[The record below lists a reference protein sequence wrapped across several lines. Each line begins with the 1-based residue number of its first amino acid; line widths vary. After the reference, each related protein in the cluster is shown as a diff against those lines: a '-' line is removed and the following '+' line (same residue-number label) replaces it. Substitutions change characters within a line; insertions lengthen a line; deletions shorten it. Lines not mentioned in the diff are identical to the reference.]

1 MEAFMQS
8 LLQDLQFSLRTLRKS
23 PGFTLTAVLTLALG
37 IGAVTSVFSVVNSVL
52 LKPFAFP
59 DENRLVVLRET
70 LREFNNVP
78 LPDNYKHYLD
88 WKANAKTLA
97 DAAIFQNHSTSISV
111 GVDHPEIVGALGV
124 SPNFFSVLGIQPMLG
139 RGFLPSEA
147 LEGHNSV
154 VILSWSAWQRY
165 FQGSPSAIGSTLR
178 LTGEPRTVVGVLPQG
193 FSFPHMA
200 EMATA
205 VAQKQVRSYEIFSPL
220 VPGPSQLTDAGHYN
234 FLVIGR
240 LKPGVTPAQAE
251 TELQS
256 LQQAFVRAAHVPVHP
271 GILVEPLKQEAAG
284 GVSTALWLL
293 LAAVASV
300 LLIACVNLANLQMA
314 RAVKR
319 GREMALRAALGA
331 GRERLARSAL
341 MDSMVLAAAGG
352 ALGILLSFQGVRL
365 FIAAAPANL
374 PRLNEAHVNSPALMA
389 AAGMSILT
397 ALLFGLFPALRTM
410 RIDPLSAMQS
420 NPGRLANT
428 RDGQRLRHLLVGG
441 QIAFTVVLLIVTG
454 LLLRSFSRLLNQQR
468 DFDADHIALAE
479 VHLFNPQ
486 YGDTQPQ
493 AETARTGFIDRAL
506 AGIARLPGVKS
517 VAVTSQMPLTGEI
530 WINGIERPEHPL
542 PPEQEPN
549 ANMRWVSPEFAGTLN
564 IPLLRGRDLTAADRD
579 HPKNVLI
586 SQQTALAAWPGED
599 PIGKTF
605 QSGPTKDYTVV
616 GIVANARVNDLKQT
630 SNMVYVP
637 YWENPPWNLFFL
649 VRGAQPASAMA
660 DSIRQTIWSID
671 PQVPIPTVKSLNEQ
685 VSDSVATERF
695 QTLVLASFGSTAL
708 LLALLG
714 VYGVMAYTVS
724 LRQQEFGIRIAL
736 GSGRAALIQLVL
748 RGAMAPVFGGLL
760 AGLALASLAVRWVGS
775 LLYDT
780 STVDPAVIASSI
792 ALLLTAAL
800 LAAMLPARRAAR
812 VDPIVALRTE

>member
-1 MEAFMQS
+1 MQS

-37 IGAVTSVFSVVNSVL
+37 IGAVTAVFSVVNSVL

-59 DENRLVVLRET
+59 EEGRLVVLRET

-88 WKANAKTLA
+88 WQKNSKTLA
-97 DAAIFQNHSTSISV
+97 DAAVLQNQSASISV
-111 GVDHPEIVGALGV
+111 GIDHPEMVGALSV

-147 LEGHNSV
+147 TEGHDNV
-154 VILSWSAWQRY
+154 VILSWGAWQKY
-165 FQGSPSAIGSTLR
+165 FQGSSSAIGRTLR
-178 LTGEPRTVVGVLPQG
+178 IGGEPETVVGVLPRG
-193 FSFPHMA
+193 FSFPHMYEISTARTVA
-200 EMATA
+200 E
-205 VAQKQVRSYEIFSPL
+205 KQVRPYEIFGPL
-220 VPGPSQLTDAGHYN
+220 VPDPSQLTDAGHYN
-234 FLVIGR
+234 YLVVGR
-240 LKPGVTPAQAE
+240 LKAGVSRAQAE
-251 TELQS
+251 SELQG
-256 LQQAFVRAAHVPVHP
+256 LQQSFVRAAHLPVHP
-271 GILVEPLKQEAAG
+271 GILVEPLKQEVAG
-284 GVSTALWLL
+284 SVSTELWLL

-319 GREMALRAALGA
+319 GREMAVRAALGA
-331 GRERLARSAL
+331 GRERLARAAL
-341 MDSMVLAAAGG
+341 MDSLVLAAVGG
-352 ALGILLSFQGVRL
+352 ALGILLAFHGVRL

-374 PRLNEAHVNSPALMA
+374 PRLNQAHVSLPILVG
-389 AAGMSILT
+389 AAGLSTLT
-397 ALLFGLFPALRTM
+397 ALLFGLFPALRAM
-410 RIDPLSAMQS
+410 RVDPLSAMQS
-420 NPGRLANT
+420 NPNRMANT
-428 RDGQRLRHLLVGG
+428 HDGQRIRHLLVGG

-454 LLLRSFSRLLNQQR
+454 LLLRSFSRLLNQRR

-493 AETARTGFIDRAL
+493 SVAARTGFIDRAL

-517 VAVTSQMPLTGEI
+517 AAVTSEMPLTGET
-530 WINGIERPEHPL
+530 WVNGIERPEHPL

-549 ANMRWVSPEFAGTLN
+549 ANMRWVSPEFASTLN
-564 IPLLRGRDLTAADRD
+564 IPLLRGRDLTAADRN
-579 HPKNVLI
+579 HPRNVLI
-586 SQQTALAAWPGED
+586 SQQTALAGWPGED
-599 PIGKTF
+599 PLGKTF

-616 GIVANARVNDLKQT
+616 GIVGDARINDLKQT
-630 SNMVYVP
+630 ENMVYVP

-649 VRGAQPASAMA
+649 VRSNQAASVLA
-660 DSIRQTIWSID
+660 DSIRRTIWSID
-671 PQVPIPTVKSLNEQ
+671 PEVPIPTVKALQEQ
-685 VSDSVATERF
+685 VSDSVAGERF
-695 QTLVLASFGSTAL
+695 QTTVLASFGATAL

-724 LRQQEFGIRIAL
+724 LRQQEFGIRLAL

-748 RGAMAPVFGGLL
+748 WGAMVPLFGGVL
-760 AGLALASLAVRWVGS
+760 AGLVFASVAVRWIRS

-780 STVDPAVIASSI
+780 SVVDPIVIASSI